1 MLISCVKLD
10 HALYL
15 INYGINTLVNTY
27 WRKSQL
33 SASYTGISKSPLIIT
48 HSAPCAIDADFYT
61 SFKFISS
68 INQPDLSISA
78 V

>member
-15 INYGINTLVNTY
+15 INYSNYPVHACMHVQQCTVRAKIVQC
-27 WRKSQL
+27 RIQ
-33 SASYTGISKSPLIIT
+33 
-48 HSAPCAIDADFYT
+48 DFLKGV
-61 SFKFISS
+61 SVIRLHMK
-68 INQPDLSISA
+68 